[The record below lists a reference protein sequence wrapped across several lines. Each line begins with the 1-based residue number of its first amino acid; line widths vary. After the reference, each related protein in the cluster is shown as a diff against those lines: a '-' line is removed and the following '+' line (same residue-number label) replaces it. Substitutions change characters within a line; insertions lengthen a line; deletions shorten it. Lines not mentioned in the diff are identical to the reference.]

1 MRSAVLVKALE
12 IISAADAEDKTT
24 SPIGNFACIVARRIL
39 SHRQQMHAHAA
50 KYFFQILDFA
60 QAVVNQ
66 GLGSVTAE
74 IQVQRLAYPSEELR
88 RHHHFQE
95 KHLAAD

>member
-1 MRSAVLVKALE
+1 
-12 IISAADAEDKTT
+12 
-24 SPIGNFACIVARRIL
+24 
-39 SHRQQMHAHAA
+39 MHAHAA

-74 IQVQRLAYPSEELR
+74 IQVQRLAYPSEVSRISLFIR
-88 RHHHFQE
+88 
-95 KHLAAD
+95 